1 MPERNP
7 VLTHRQRQALATR
20 QLIVQAAADL
30 FVQDGYGLTTM
41 DAIAA
46 RAGVAVS
53 TVYSLYSN
61 KRGLLKAIR
70 EQWHQASGQ
79 RDLYARAAAEP
90 DPVRRLDLAAQA
102 TRQQWET
109 SAQMVTVYHSAAA
122 MDQEAAAE
130 LHSALKGRRS
140 ALGQFIRAWAG
151 DYRIEA
157 EKAVAIY
164 LSLTR
169 AEVYQELVIEWGW
182 TPDAYQ
188 NWLGELLKAQLLE

>member
-53 TVYSLYSN
+53 TVYGLYSN

-90 DPVRRLDLAAQA
+90 DPARRLDLAAQA

-130 LHSALKGRRS
+130 LHSALNGRRS

-151 DYRIEA
+151 DYRIETD
-157 EKAVAIY
+157 KAVAIY

-169 AEVYQELVIEWGW
+169 AEVYQELVHEWGW

-188 NWLGELLKAQLLE
+188 DWLGELLKAQLLE